1 MGLVRRKWYRFV
13 LCATIIAFL
22 VACYLKLQSLSN
34 SKGKKANLLAVCHI
48 MPLNWSKLK
57 RISVTGTKL
66 CNVV

>member
-34 SKGKKANLLAVCHI
+34 SKGKKANLLAVCLSYNAFELVQI
-48 MPLNWSKLK
+48 KKN
-57 RISVTGTKL
+57 
-66 CNVV
+66 